1 MIKSKLNRKLYILI
15 TIIIMM
21 MFSACSSKNKEEI
34 FESVS
39 QLDGHNIGCMSG
51 SIFDA
56 LISEKFPNSD
66 IVYFGSRSELLLGL
80 ETGKIDGFI
89 SDEPVAMMMI
99 SQNKGVT
106 YLDETV
112 GEVEYGICFSNEN
125 KDKLIQFNQY
135 LAKISTNGHLKELQ
149 DKWINVDGASQKKEE
164 LTLSGENG
172 TLRCVTTPDAA
183 PFSFLSDNIFQGFE
197 VELLNEFC
205 NEYGYNLEIN
215 TVNFDALLTSVAT
228 NKYDVAFNG
237 IYITPERAK
246 SVNFANSTLNGRD
259 VVMIRNGET
268 VEKKGFIESIRDSFY
283 HNFIEEDRYK
293 LLISGAIT
301 TLLISVFSIIFGSL
315 YGLLIHSL
323 SNGYKSFRKVADF
336 VQGLLAKLPA
346 VVILMLLFY
355 VVFNK
360 SSISGLIVSVI
371 GFSFMFGNTFYGL
384 LKSGVASVDTGQ
396 REAAL
401 ALGYDTGKAFFRI
414 ILPQALKTVLD
425 TYLKEV
431 ANLIKNTSIV
441 GYVSVN
447 DVTRSSDIIRGRTYD
462 ALFPLIVVAIIY
474 YLLCTLLVEL
484 VKKPL
489 TSFLNKKVNYD
500 D

>member
-1 MIKSKLNRKLYILI
+1 MKHLLSKLGILLI
-15 TIIIMM
+15 TLLI
-21 MFSACSSKNKEEI
+21 FSSCSNKQEEI
-34 FESVS
+34 FQNVS

-51 SIFDA
+51 SIFDE
-56 LISEKFPNSD
+56 LIKEKFPNSS
-66 IVYFGSRSELLLGL
+66 IIYFESRSELLLGL
-80 ETGKIDGFI
+80 QTDKIDAFI

-99 SQNKGVT
+99 KQNEGVS
-106 YLDETV
+106 YLDEAV
-112 GEVEYGICFSNEN
+112 GEVEYGICFSNDN
-125 KDKLIQFNQY
+125 KDKLLQFNNY
-135 LAKISTNGHLKELQ
+135 LTSISTNGHLKQLQ
-149 DKWINVDGASQKKEE
+149 DKWINIDGANQKKEE

-172 TLRCVTTPDAA
+172 VLRCVTTPDAA
-183 PFSFLSDNIFQGFE
+183 PFSFLSDNVFQGFE

-205 NEYGYNLEIN
+205 HEYGYKLEIN
-215 TVNFDALLTSVAT
+215 TVNFDALLTSVAM

-246 SVNFANSTLNGRD
+246 RVNFANSTFKGRD
-259 VVMIRNGET
+259 VVMVRND
-268 VEKKGFIESIRDSFY
+268 VVKEKKGFFESISDSFY
-283 HNFIEEDRYK
+283 HNFIEEERYK

-301 TLLISVFSIIFGSL
+301 TLVISIFSIIFGSM

-323 SNGYKSFRKVADF
+323 SCLSPTFKKVADF

-360 SSISGLIVSVI
+360 SSISAVLVSII

-384 LKSGVASVDTGQ
+384 LKSGVASVDYGQ

-401 ALGYDTGKAFFRI
+401 ALGYDRGLAFFRVI
-414 ILPQALKTVLD
+414 FPQSLKVILD
-425 TYLKEV
+425 TYLKEITT
-431 ANLIKNTSIV
+431 LIKNTSIV

-447 DVTRSSDIIRGRTYD
+447 DITRSSDIIRGRTYD
-462 ALFPLIVVAIIY
+462 ALFPLIIVAIIY

-484 VKKPL
+484 IRIPL
-489 TSFLNKKVNYD
+489 TSFLNKKVKYD